1 MIPVDPATKTYDAT
15 MVKKFDDLIAPKG
28 FSWKLL
34 DILPKSL
41 NAGEN
46 AGFLTPDGGYQCRQ
60 TAHG

>member
-1 MIPVDPATKTYDAT
+1 
-15 MVKKFDDLIAPKG
+15 MVRKFDELIAPKG

-46 AGFLTPDGGYQCRQ
+46 AGFLTPRELRSSMSLA
-60 TAHG
+60 T